1 MKFVPRALVSALLLA
16 VGASAS
22 ATTLKP
28 VTEATLT
35 EDADAIVVGTVAA
48 SRAEWIGS
56 TLVTSVTV
64 KVDETLKGDNA
75 RRIEVLLPGGID
87 ARRAVPVAVRYPG
100 APTLVQ
106 GENVVLFLNSTALK
120 RDAHVISGFSQGK
133 YTLSGSAGGA
143 KSVQRAA
150 TGDRS
155 DGVSDR
161 RTLDEFRLQL
171 QDHLAKPAR

>member
-1 MKFVPRALVSALLLA
+1 MKFAQPALAAALSLA
-16 VGASAS
+16 VAAGVS

-28 VTEATLT
+28 VTEETLT
-35 EDADAIVVGTVAA
+35 RDAETIVVGTVAA
-48 SRAEWIGS
+48 SRAEWIGN
-56 TLVTSVTV
+56 TLVTSVA
-64 KVDETLKGDNA
+64 VDVAETLKGEPE
-75 RRIEVLLPGGID
+75 RRVEVLLPGGID

-106 GENVVLFLNSTALK
+106 GENVVLFLDSTALK
-120 RDAHVISGFSQGK
+120 PEAHVIAGFSQGK
-133 YTLSGSAGGA
+133 YTLSAGADGA
-143 KSVQRAA
+143 KSVQRAT

-161 RTLDEFRLQL
+161 RTLEQFRLQL